1 MTDIVTPKKRSAMMS
16 GIKGKNTKPELL
28 IRKALYGQGFRYRL
42 HHPKLPGKPDIV
54 MAKYNSIIFIHG
66 CFWHMHGCHLFK
78 WPSTRPDFWHN
89 KIQGNQKKDSENLQK
104 LFKNGWR
111 VLIIWECS
119 LKGKEKLDFDFL
131 LEQIIKWINSNCQ
144 FYEIT
149 GRK

>member
-78 WPSTRPDFWHN
+78 WPSTRPDFGTIRYRAIKR
-89 KIQGNQKKDSENLQK
+89 KIVKIC
-104 LFKNGWR
+104 KNY
-111 VLIIWECS
+111 
-119 LKGKEKLDFDFL
+119 LKMAGE
-131 LEQIIKWINSNCQ
+131 
-144 FYEIT
+144 Y
-149 GRK
+149 